1 MQEAFNFLVY
11 QSSVFLLKLKIEGQE
26 AKKVLVFITA
36 GKHVENFLL
45 NALSTTCLHFNL
57 PYRFQTN
64 FYFFSFM
71 YKLLF
76 KLCHLAAATAAAFQE
91 FICLVKVF

>member
-57 PYRFQTN
+57 PYRFLALISNFSPSCTN
-64 FYFFSFM
+64 FFSNFV
-71 YKLLF
+71 
-76 KLCHLAAATAAAFQE
+76 
-91 FICLVKVF
+91 I